1 MTASTTSSVQANFPE
16 LIACLAAQ
24 PGIVAAI
31 LFGSAA
37 AGRLRPESDLDLAL
51 LFDYEQVPDEFAVLE
66 MRAAL
71 EQCARRDVDLIVLNQ
86 ASPILAFQSVKKGQ
100 ILLGGNS
107 AAYQRYLIRLISEYA
122 DFKRIRR
129 PIEEA
134 VLRRRIYDG
143 S

>member
-1 MTASTTSSVQANFPE
+1 M
-16 LIACLAAQ
+16 
-24 PGIVAAI
+24 
-31 LFGSAA
+31 
-37 AGRLRPESDLDLAL
+37 RPESDLDLAL

-134 VLRRRIYDG
+134 VLTRRIYDG